1 MVGKN
6 DYNWRHD
13 GRINHEQNRSQ
24 CATLGNCG
32 CCCLFLLLVGT
43 GGYFF
48 MPDTYDDA
56 YKTGKH
62 NYEKGLKKL
71 GDEGGK
77 EGSGSDGSSVE
88 AGSSA
93 EGDEVGSWDGACK
106 TSNWSPWGDCSSVCG
121 WGFQNR
127 SREKLNNNCEGFR
140 MRENRSCFMHC
151 PPCEVGTWGGWSNC
165 TFDLNDTCGWGY
177 SSRFREINS
186 SEFCNSTGLN
196 YSLWELE
203 NCFINCTGDLNILN
217 FTKNVGNNA
226 AKAGDV
232 WTDES
237 GDELSNSSLSVR
249 MVVGI
254 VCSVVFLAGCVG
266 VCVKHRRQKHIT
278 AKRIDDNALK
288 AVGNRPQGA
297 GTTYLVNPMHNV
309 TNLQEKLDMATKLDR
324 EGKYIEAYKL
334 YKESCEILKNLCY
347 TEPGNALNVH
357 YRHYIGVYT
366 KRMTEI
372 AKRFPEDIAKLK
384 EVKAEES
391 EKPGMSMV
399 ISADHAPVLLSTLR
413 ENAVLRHNSVCAS
426 SAKPRKKSREKIK
439 HEFKEAV
446 AC

>member
-1 MVGKN
+1 
-6 DYNWRHD
+6 
-13 GRINHEQNRSQ
+13 
-24 CATLGNCG
+24 
-32 CCCLFLLLVGT
+32 
-43 GGYFF
+43 

-56 YKTGKH
+56 YKTGKQ

-77 EGSGSDGSSVE
+77 EGSGSGEDDEAGSLSSGEGVEGGSSGEGDEGGSSVE
-88 AGSSA
+88 A
-93 EGDEVGSWDGACK
+93 ENWDVACQ

-140 MRENRSCFMHC
+140 MGESRSCFMHC

-165 TFDLNDTCGWGY
+165 IFDLNDTCGWGY

-186 SEFCNSTGLN
+186 SESCNSTGLN

-203 NCFINCTGDLNILN
+203 NCFINCTGDLNMLN

-226 AKAGDV
+226 GS
-232 WTDES
+232 DES
-237 GDELSNSSLSVR
+237 GDELSNSSSSVG

-254 VCSVVFLAGCVG
+254 VCSAVFLAGCVG

-278 AKRIDDNALK
+278 AKRIDDDALK

-297 GTTYLVNPMHNV
+297 GTTYFVNPMHSV
-309 TNLQEKLDMATKLDR
+309 ANLQEKLDMATKLDR

-334 YKESCEILKNLCY
+334 YKESCEILKNLCS

-366 KRMTEI
+366 KRATEI

-413 ENAVLRHNSVCAS
+413 ENAVLRHNSVCAL